1 MQQPQQH
8 QCFDAIKLDRRLE
21 LVERDV
27 ADIKS
32 AFPRDELGLVN
43 YSGHR
48 QHHTEKDTESVAL
61 KDFKRSATKN
71 ILLVVISL
79 TFTILGVIAGP
90 IVLRWLF

>member
-1 MQQPQQH
+1 MQQPQQ
-8 QCFDAIKLDRRLE
+8 QCFDATQLDRRLE
-21 LVERDV
+21 RVERDV

-48 QHHTEKDTESVAL
+48 QHHTEKEAESVVL

-71 ILLVVISL
+71 ILLGAISL
-79 TFTILGVIAGP
+79 AFTILGVIAGP

>member
-1 MQQPQQH
+1 MQQPQQ
-8 QCFDAIKLDRRLE
+8 QCFDPIQLDRRLE
-21 LVERDV
+21 RVERDV

-48 QHHTEKDTESVAL
+48 QHHTEKETESVAL

-71 ILLVVISL
+71 ILLGAISL
-79 TFTILGVIAGP
+79 AFTILGVIAGP

>member
-1 MQQPQQH
+1 MQQPQQ
-8 QCFDAIKLDRRLE
+8 QCFDAIQLDRRLE
-21 LVERDV
+21 RVERDV

-48 QHHTEKDTESVAL
+48 QHHAEKETESVVL

-71 ILLVVISL
+71 ILLGAISL
-79 TFTILGVIAGP
+79 AFTILGVIAGP